1 MKLHDSVVKKLLYL
15 FETYGGHETDDKLR
29 KMLNS
34 LDFTVYERKS
44 TANNEN
50 ILVLTEDYI
59 SQLQSRRR

>member
-29 KMLNS
+29 KMLS
-34 LDFTVYERKS
+34 TLDFTVYERKS

-50 ILVLTEDYI
+50 ILVLTEEYI
-59 SQLQSRRR
+59 SQLQQRRR